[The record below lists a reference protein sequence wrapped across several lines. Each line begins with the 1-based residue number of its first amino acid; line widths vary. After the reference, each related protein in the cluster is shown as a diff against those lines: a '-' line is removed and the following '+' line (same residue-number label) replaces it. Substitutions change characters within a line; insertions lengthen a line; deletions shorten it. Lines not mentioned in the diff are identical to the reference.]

1 MEDAVRIFRLVAT
14 EFDVLNDETVEA
26 WLNLTA
32 PLISK
37 KVFGKLYDQ
46 AIALLTAHRLKMAGY
61 GDNQYGSVGD
71 ALRVGSYTEGETS
84 VSFNVN
90 QGTNLMADAELAL
103 TPYGLEYLTL
113 RRLVVISIHSAG
125 ESPAGMNATGDS
137 DFESF
142 RTRKFLLDFRLA
154 RSQTTGALIWLKL
167 LCGTNWELRPRRPG
181 HFCARALMRMLT
193 PSMPCAHSS

>member
-37 KVFGKLYDQ
+37 KVYDQ

-84 VSFNVN
+84 VSFNVK

-125 ESPAGMNATGDS
+125 EC
-137 DFESF
+137 
-142 RTRKFLLDFRLA
+142 R
-154 RSQTTGALIWLKL
+154 
-167 LCGTNWELRPRRPG
+167 
-181 HFCARALMRMLT
+181 
-193 PSMPCAHSS
+193 